1 MRESKNIRRNNMKK
15 ILMILMM
22 VFGLSAVFV
31 SCATTSSVD
40 TGVTIDAGDWFIIA
54 SSDGEPITYLADYS
68 DNKKVEIC
76 KAFAPEE
83 INGKHLLYDG
93 FEFHKVSQVA
103 EKYYVYTL
111 VKKDE
116 TYMVYVVN
124 VEDGRELRLFYH
136 LK

>member
-1 MRESKNIRRNNMKK
+1 MKK
-15 ILMILMM
+15 MMMVLMM

-31 SCATTSSVD
+31 SCATTPPVD
-40 TGVTIDAGDWFIIA
+40 TSVVIDAGDWFITTA
-54 SSDGEPITYLADYS
+54 SDNEPITYLADYPDS
-68 DNKKVEIC
+68 KKVEIC
-76 KAFAPEE
+76 KAFTAEE
-83 INGKHLLYDG
+83 INGKRLLFDG

-124 VEDGRELRLFYH
+124 VEDGRELRLYYH
-136 LK
+136 LKDIVE

>member
-1 MRESKNIRRNNMKK
+1 MKK
-15 ILMILMM
+15 ILMVLMM

-40 TGVTIDAGDWFIIA
+40 TRVVIDAGDWFITTV
-54 SSDGEPITYLADYS
+54 SDSEPITYLADYS
-68 DNKKVEIC
+68 DSKKVEIC
-76 KAFAPEE
+76 KSFIAEE
-83 INGKHLLYDG
+83 INGKRLLFDG
-93 FEFHKVSQVA
+93 FEFHKVGWAA

-136 LK
+136 LKGIVE